1 MTKVHVEIKN
11 IAEIKHAFGQAP
23 RLMGDAF
30 KQALQK
36 SAVQVQR
43 ESMIRTP
50 VLTGRLRASHTFDV
64 SGSGLQMKAEVGPT
78 ANYGMFVHEG
88 TRFMKGRP
96 FLKEG
101 ADASL
106 VEIDDYFT
114 KATQDVFDRIGRMV

>member
-1 MTKVHVEIKN
+1 MTQVHIEIKN
-11 IAEIKHAFGQAP
+11 IAEIRRAFDQAP
-23 RLMGDAF
+23 RLMNSEF
-30 KQALQK
+30 KDALQR
-36 SAVQVQR
+36 SAIQVQR

-78 ANYGMFVHEG
+78 VNYGMFVHEG

-106 VEIDDYFT
+106 NEIDDYFT
-114 KATQDVFDRIGRMV
+114 KATQNVFDKIGRMV